1 VHVARPTMTTVAR
14 AAGVSPMTVSN
25 TYNRPDE
32 VAQTTR
38 EKVLRIAGE
47 LGYSGPDPAGRSL
60 RRRRA
65 DTVGVLLTEELPYAF
80 DDPGTVMF
88 LHGLATGLAEA
99 GQALLLLPTEG
110 NAEHASVRNALVDAF
125 VLASLGATD
134 PVVAD
139 VLGRRLPVVTWGG
152 DRLTGAP
159 RIGVDNVRG
168 AEKAAEHLLELGH
181 KRFGIVTFSGPRGLK
196 PAVRQRV
203 SGFTRVLRT
212 AGIDP
217 ASVPV
222 VDAARNARAA
232 CARITCDLLADS
244 GPLADRRPTAIFA
257 VTDQLALGVL
267 DGAASSGVR
276 VPDELSVVGFDNVDA
291 SASMTPPL
299 TTVAQELFEQGK
311 VAAKVALD
319 LVAGR
324 PARSQNFDTKL
335 IIRGSTA
342 RPSRRR

>member
-1 VHVARPTMTTVAR
+1 MNAARPTMTTVAR

-38 EKVLRIAGE
+38 EKVLRIAAQ

-60 RRRRA
+60 RRGRA
-65 DTVGVLLTEELPYAF
+65 DTVGVLLTEALPYAF
-80 DDPGTVMF
+80 DDPGTVTF

-125 VLASLGATD
+125 VLASLNAAD

-152 DRLTGAP
+152 GRVAGAP
-159 RIGVDNVRG
+159 RIGVDNARG
-168 AEKAAEHLLELGH
+168 AKKAAQHLLELGH
-181 KRFGIVTFSGPRGLK
+181 TRFGIVTFSGPRGLK

-222 VDAARNARAA
+222 VDAAQNARSA
-232 CARITCDLLADS
+232 CARMISGLLEDS
-244 GPLADRRPTAIFA
+244 GWLGSRRPTAIFA

-276 VPDELSVVGFDNVDA
+276 VPDDLSVVGFDNVDA
-291 SASMTPPL
+291 GASATPGL

-311 VAAKVALD
+311 VAAKVVLD

-335 IIRGSTA
+335 IVRGSTA
-342 RPSRRR
+342 PARPPR